1 MREKGEKRGRV
12 ETASRDMGRVTER
25 QKEETKSGGKD
36 RDNDTGKRGSESNR
50 ARLRHRDGET
60 EKERE
65 SAREKVREQEE
76 KRDRVETKIEHI
88 EDSESE
94 RRRCRAEAREKG
106 IYTHT
111 HTHTHRR
118 IGEVVCKE
126 KIKNRKDTSNTD
138 RDSGREK
145 TTQNT
150 VTHARNTHVQTNH
163 GHTQILWCCRVC
175 RCTRPKVIC
184 SPTWPTTP

>member
-1 MREKGEKRGRV
+1 M
-12 ETASRDMGRVTER
+12 
-25 QKEETKSGGKD
+25 
-36 RDNDTGKRGSESNR
+36 
-50 ARLRHRDGET
+50 
-60 EKERE
+60 
-65 SAREKVREQEE
+65 REQEE

-94 RRRCRAEAREKG
+94 RRRCRVEAREKD

-118 IGEVVCKE
+118 IGEGVCKE
-126 KIKNRKDTSNTD
+126 KTGRTNTD
-138 RDSGREK
+138 RDSSREK
-145 TTQNT
+145 ITQNT
-150 VTHARNTHVQTNH
+150 VTDARNTHVQTNH